1 MTIYATGTQRG
12 YYFLVSLF
20 NNLPNRQCGM
30 RALYK
35 VRATAP
41 TAMSND
47 PAQPA
52 LPIIVVARFAPL
64 VPLPEDCVEEL
75 LLADNA
81 PLLLLLLAAPVLLP
95 LPSPPPALVVLP
107 LAMLLGLPELL
118 VGVEE
123 EEEAV
128 LPVELLL
135 VLTELP
141 PDDED
146 PLLLLLEAGSSVSLG
161 VTTFAAPL
169 KSHAVLAFFWLV

>member
-1 MTIYATGTQRG
+1 MSQITAVYR
-12 YYFLVSLF
+12 
-20 NNLPNRQCGM
+20 
-30 RALYK
+30 

-41 TAMSND
+41 TAISND
-47 PAQPA
+47 PAQPR
-52 LPIIVVARFAPL
+52 LPTIVVVRCALL

-81 PLLLLLLAAPVLLP
+81 PLLFSVPVLP
-95 LPSPPPALVVLP
+95 LPPVPVVLP

-118 VGVEE
+118 VGVM
-123 EEEAV
+123 A

-141 PDDED
+141 PDEE
-146 PLLLLLEAGSSVSLG
+146 PLLLLADEGNNVSDG
-161 VTTFAAPL
+161 VTTLAAPL

>member
-1 MTIYATGTQRG
+1 MPQAHSGVLLSCSPSI
-12 YYFLVSLF
+12 
-20 NNLPNRQCGM
+20 LPIVNGGKGKV
-30 RALYK
+30 YK

-52 LPIIVVARFAPL
+52 LPNIVVARCAPL

-81 PLLLLLLAAPVLLP
+81 PLLLLAAPVLLP
-95 LPSPPPALVVLP
+95 LPLPPALVVLP

-118 VGVEE
+118 VGVEV
-123 EEEAV
+123 EAV
-128 LPVELLL
+128 LPVELPLL

>member
-1 MTIYATGTQRG
+1 
-12 YYFLVSLF
+12 
-20 NNLPNRQCGM
+20 
-30 RALYK
+30 
-35 VRATAP
+35 
-41 TAMSND
+41 MSND

-52 LPIIVVARFAPL
+52 LPIIVVVRCAPL

-81 PLLLLLLAAPVLLP
+81 PLLLLAAPVLLP
-95 LPSPPPALVVLP
+95 LPLPPALVVLP

-118 VGVEE
+118 VGVEV
-123 EEEAV
+123 EAV
-128 LPVELLL
+128 LPVELPLL

-169 KSHAVLAFFWLV
+169 KSHAVLAFFWFV

>member
-1 MTIYATGTQRG
+1 
-12 YYFLVSLF
+12 
-20 NNLPNRQCGM
+20 
-30 RALYK
+30 
-35 VRATAP
+35 
-41 TAMSND
+41 MSSD

-52 LPIIVVARFAPL
+52 LPNIVVERCAPL

-81 PLLLLLLAAPVLLP
+81 PLLLFAAPVLLP
-95 LPSPPPALVVLP
+95 LPLPPALVVLP

-118 VGVEE
+118 VGVEV
-123 EEEAV
+123 EAV
-128 LPVELLL
+128 LPVELPLL

-146 PLLLLLEAGSSVSLG
+146 PLPLLLLEAGSSVSLG